1 MTRTHW
7 DLQLVPNNQQCRLHG
22 IFWFSSVD
30 STLEPF
36 PSELLNDSHLTLFIS
51 WFLVAR
57 GSLTQWRRG
66 KMGDFGKDDVLVC
79 SIAVLWNVGRSDN
92 ALKAS
97 KYLHQQCISNKWLD
111 PYTCSNPAA
120 LGVAIRRP
128 NHDYIFEPAS
138 VDQNFIA
145 AVGSLELPV
154 AFSMSSNITETV
166 LGQRSQYQTS
176 VTIQARGISIP
187 IVDSLSSIPAR
198 SSEIKH
204 SLGCLVRKEGI
215 VLLWADTVERAIS
228 KGTDVEQMLM
238 EAVR

>member
-1 MTRTHW
+1 
-7 DLQLVPNNQQCRLHG
+7 
-22 IFWFSSVD
+22 
-30 STLEPF
+30 
-36 PSELLNDSHLTLFIS
+36 
-51 WFLVAR
+51 
-57 GSLTQWRRG
+57 
-66 KMGDFGKDDVLVC
+66 
-79 SIAVLWNVGRSDN
+79 
-92 ALKAS
+92 
-97 KYLHQQCISNKWLD
+97 
-111 PYTCSNPAA
+111 
-120 LGVAIRRP
+120 LGVAVRRL

-138 VDQNFIA
+138 VDQNFIV
-145 AVGSLELPV
+145 AVGSLDLPV

-166 LGQRSQYQTS
+166 LSQKSQYQTS

-187 IVDSLSSIPAR
+187 VVDSLSSIPAR